1 MRSTSLFIAC
11 NHHSILFSNEHSPSN
26 NHVIDFPA
34 TFDVDG
40 SNIVRGNADAGSTR
54 IAFRY
59 AGESCLE
66 DNTAPTYMTRYI
78 KCVIDML
85 CCSNLNNTQQIF
97 ASRLISCVLT

>member
-40 SNIVRGNADAGSTR
+40 SNIVRGNADAV
-54 IAFRY
+54 
-59 AGESCLE
+59 
-66 DNTAPTYMTRYI
+66 APPG
-78 KCVIDML
+78 
-85 CCSNLNNTQQIF
+85 
-97 ASRLISCVLT
+97 